1 MTVLIKLGGSL
12 VTDKRREKV
21 FHADIVRDIAEQ
33 LLQLRRLEPGMQ
45 LVIGH
50 GSGSFGH
57 HEARKHHTVSGVR
70 NEQERLGFAHVGAVA
85 AELSQLILREFLRAG
100 LPALR
105 FQPSSMLLT
114 ASGRIE
120 KMETGPLALALEQ
133 NLLPVVHGDVAVDS
147 EIGGTIVSTE
157 AVFAQLV
164 RSIPVETIVLLG
176 DVDGVLD
183 ATGAVLPALT
193 PATMPRFLGALG
205 ASRGVDVTGGMRQKV
220 GEMVALV
227 AAQPALKAHIANGR
241 RANILIDLLVKRL
254 PIGTCISAG

>member
-12 VTDKRREKV
+12 VTDKRRAKV

-33 LLQLRRLEPGMQ
+33 LLHLRREQPGLQ

-57 HEARKHHTVSGVR
+57 YEARKHDTISGVQS
-70 NEQERLGFAHVGAVA
+70 EDEWLGFAQVGAVA
-85 AELSQLILREFLRAG
+85 TELSQLILSELLRAG

-114 ASGRIE
+114 ASGRIDR
-120 KMETGPLALALEQ
+120 METGALALALKQ
-133 NLLPVVHGDVAVDS
+133 NLLPVVHGDIAVDS

-157 AVFAQLV
+157 AVFAQLL
-164 RSIPVETIVLLG
+164 RTIPVETIVLLG

-183 ATGAVLPALT
+183 ENGAVLPALT
-193 PATMPRFLGALG
+193 PATTPRFLAALG
-205 ASRGVDVTGGMRQKV
+205 ASGGVDVTGGMRQKV
-220 GEMVALV
+220 GEMVAL
-227 AAQPALKAHIANGR
+227 AAAHPALKVHIANGQ
-241 RANILIDLLVKRL
+241 RANVLIDLLINRHPV
-254 PIGTCISAG
+254 GTCISAE